1 MENYTPDLGY
11 SNSDYHHVRP
21 LTLAKTYSTCH
32 FSQPKT
38 KGHARQASRF
48 TVISNVAE
56 TERSYDPFKASRP
69 QHLDAIRPVDHA
81 KVTIHRDPKDTQ
93 SDGVVHYPT
102 SRPRQDSRSSA
113 SNKGSRQQMLVPP
126 RVFASRSSLASS
138 RSGNSAP
145 FVRAAAGRKRGV
157 SFLHNRKHSGS
168 SGRKTSKDNLFTVI
182 GSHSNHTEVTD
193 DGSDILRA
201 VGGTPPST
209 RYIRSRKAVSAVS
222 QPLISTT
229 KPGGASLLW
238 NGDVRQ
244 LSTSLAKT
252 CDDAFNRTSV
262 VSTEDTKDH
271 VGPAR
276 RSLSSSSQSNNKHQ
290 PLTRDKLAV
299 ASSKLKRASLNTR
312 PLPPP
317 PARSESVKIELLEAR
332 KQAELRK
339 YSGGGNESPGYLD
352 RMVSHIDCLIQPGS
366 PDYLNAER
374 RTLSAP
380 VESKRVSSNRPMPP
394 IHEARGE
401 ELSPRR
407 GKGGDKVTDRNR
419 HNEVSSRVASAPEP
433 RDSNR
438 SPLSNR
444 YTVPS
449 AHVQDTIRVI
459 MPSSPQSPV
468 RPPAPL
474 TIRKK
479 SSQSGQPPT
488 MSGVPGHENDRHWN
502 VHRPSGLGLR
512 QQYQAGSRLDV
523 APDLRRIDEDNNAD
537 ERFVNDSNQGTIV
550 RKKSS
555 WFKRNSK
562 VGDGDFQ
569 TPTLGGSTPPSQSS
583 SNDAFRPQLNAE
595 VPVPPKKK
603 GFSIGKLFKKRN
615 SKPEMTV
622 SGTYSQPSVLMRASY
637 LTLFPATDIFDETAS
652 VEDSIVEAQRQS
664 HAGRVEDPRARQ
676 IEPQRNWL
684 AKLFHV
690 KPVSKFICFSV
701 GKRRA
706 RQEVATILKEW
717 KRYGIREIQVD
728 KERNIVFGRVT
739 AKNCKFREH
748 SSRTWLI
755 LFRS

>member
-21 LTLAKTYSTCH
+21 LALTKTYSTCH
-32 FSQPKT
+32 FSQPKA

-81 KVTIHRDPKDTQ
+81 KVTIHGNPENTQ
-93 SDGVVHYPT
+93 SDGGVHYATPRPGQA
-102 SRPRQDSRSSA
+102 SRASA
-113 SNKGSRQQMLVPP
+113 SNKGSRQQIIVPP

-145 FVRAAAGRKRGV
+145 FVRATVGRKRCV
-157 SFLHNRKHSGS
+157 SFLHNRKHSGG

-182 GSHSNHTEVTD
+182 GRHSNHTEVTD
-193 DGSDILRA
+193 DGHDILRA

-209 RYIRSRKAVSAVS
+209 RYIRSRKAVSAAS
-222 QPLISTT
+222 QPLLSTT
-229 KPGGASLLW
+229 KPGRSSLLW
-238 NGDVRQ
+238 NEDVRQ

-252 CDDAFNRTSV
+252 CDEAFNRTSV
-262 VSTEDTKDH
+262 VSTEDMKDQ
-271 VGPAR
+271 VGPAGE
-276 RSLSSSSQSNNKHQ
+276 SSSSSSQSNNKHQ
-290 PLTRDKLAV
+290 PLTQGKLAV
-299 ASSKLKRASLNTR
+299 ASRKLKRASLDTR

-339 YSGGGNESPGYLD
+339 YSGGGDESPCYLD
-352 RMVSHIDCLIQPGS
+352 RMVSHIDRLIQPGS

-380 VESKRVSSNRPMPP
+380 VESKRVSSNRPLPS
-394 IHEARGE
+394 IYEARGV

-407 GKGGDKVTDRNR
+407 AKDGDKVTDRNR
-419 HNEVSSRVASAPEP
+419 RIVVKNSRVASSPEP
-433 RDSNR
+433 RVSNR

-449 AHVQDTIRVI
+449 AHVRDTIRVI
-459 MPSSPQSPV
+459 TPSSSQSPV

-488 MSGVPGHENDRHWN
+488 MSVVPGHEIDRHSN

-523 APDLRRIDEDNNAD
+523 PPDLRRIDEDDNAD

-562 VGDGDFQ
+562 AGDDDFQ
-569 TPTLGGSTPPSQSS
+569 TPTSGGSTLPSQSS
-583 SNDAFRPQLNAE
+583 SNDTFRPQLNAE

-615 SKPEMTV
+615 SKPEMIV
-622 SGTYSQPSVLMRASY
+622 SGKYSQPSVLMRAS
-637 LTLFPATDIFDETAS
+637 
-652 VEDSIVEAQRQS
+652 
-664 HAGRVEDPRARQ
+664 
-676 IEPQRNWL
+676 
-684 AKLFHV
+684 
-690 KPVSKFICFSV
+690 
-701 GKRRA
+701 
-706 RQEVATILKEW
+706 
-717 KRYGIREIQVD
+717 
-728 KERNIVFGRVT
+728 
-739 AKNCKFREH
+739 
-748 SSRTWLI
+748 
-755 LFRS
+755 